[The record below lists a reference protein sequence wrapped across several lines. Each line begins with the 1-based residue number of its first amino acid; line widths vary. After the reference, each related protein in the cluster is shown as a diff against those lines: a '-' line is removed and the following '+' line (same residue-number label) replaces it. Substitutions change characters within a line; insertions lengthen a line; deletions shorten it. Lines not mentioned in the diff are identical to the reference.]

1 LSSAWLLSL
10 FSHKCKDPIFGM
22 GQIIKTGKFMHQGQ
36 SELAFIEVFM
46 ALELYI
52 GGFVLLPSLLN

>member
-1 LSSAWLLSL
+1 
-10 FSHKCKDPIFGM
+10 M